1 MGPAEEDLRTE
12 LRAWIADHDPGPPPA
27 EYGERIEALT
37 RWQAALCE
45 AGFMGLSWPVQYGG
59 RGMSL
64 AGEAVLAEELARSG
78 AAELINRLALYTWG
92 PTLMDLGEPS
102 QLERFLPGM
111 LDASELWCQGFSEP
125 DAGSDLA
132 GVRTRAEVDGDEL
145 VVTGQKVWTSRAELS
160 TWNALLVRTDGE
172 PGQHGGLTLLMT
184 NMKSDGITIRPL
196 PQMLGEPHFSEV
208 FFDEVRVPVANV
220 LGGINEGWRVSMK
233 AMGYERGIFVLE
245 RSIRLRRRLSELAGR
260 VRASGGAD
268 RAALAGIGR
277 IHASLEMLTAQAY
290 RTLAHQQ
297 AGTLLPADDPWW
309 RTHYPPNGWGCK
321 CRVRQVS
328 RREAERLGGV
338 TARPASPTR
347 EWTNRRTGET
357 MRVPRGIDP
366 GWDVNAGLERQQLL
380 MEGLNGK
387 LDAADQELAR
397 AAVGTVT
404 GSPLLDRQLAPMKPG
419 DPPKGDLPVG
429 FLEREW
435 RDMFGVE
442 TQLVRLTQRTARKQ
456 RLKHPDL
463 ILDDYREMLPS
474 VLRDAQIVLSESGH
488 YGRRTEDLVFF
499 YFVEGEIYKAAVAME
514 SERRVRMAT
523 FHETDQEN
531 VNLAVKRGKIVRNRR
546 ER

>member
-45 AGFMGLSWPVQYGG
+45 AGFMGLSWPVHCGG

-64 AGEAVLAEELARSG
+64 AAEAVLAEELARSG

-172 PGQHGGLTLLMT
+172 PGQHAGLTLLIT
-184 NMKSDGITIRPL
+184 NMKSDGVTIRPL

-268 RAALAGIGR
+268 RAALAGVGR

-297 AGTLLPADDPWW
+297 AGTLLPGATSVDKLYLAEVYQDLFATAAEILGPEVTLADDGW
-309 RTHYPPNGWGCK
+309 THDLLES
-321 CRVRQVS
+321 RSVS
-328 RREAERLGGV
+328 IYSGTSEIQKNIIVGRLL
-338 TARPASPTR
+338 
-347 EWTNRRTGET
+347 
-357 MRVPRGIDP
+357 GI
-366 GWDVNAGLERQQLL
+366 R
-380 MEGLNGK
+380 
-387 LDAADQELAR
+387 
-397 AAVGTVT
+397 
-404 GSPLLDRQLAPMKPG
+404 
-419 DPPKGDLPVG
+419 
-429 FLEREW
+429 
-435 RDMFGVE
+435 
-442 TQLVRLTQRTARKQ
+442 
-456 RLKHPDL
+456 
-463 ILDDYREMLPS
+463 
-474 VLRDAQIVLSESGH
+474 
-488 YGRRTEDLVFF
+488 
-499 YFVEGEIYKAAVAME
+499 
-514 SERRVRMAT
+514 
-523 FHETDQEN
+523 
-531 VNLAVKRGKIVRNRR
+531 
-546 ER
+546 